1 MQALLDLVAVCLWCL
16 VLVVLVSLVVCV
28 CPVVA
33 ALVADR
39 VPLCWNL
46 ARQKAA
52 RAVMSLSAWAAVVL
66 VAAAA

>member
-16 VLVVLVSLVVCV
+16 VLVLLVSLVVCV

-52 RAVMSLSAWAAVVL
+52 KAAMSLSASVLVMSAAV
-66 VAAAA
+66 AT

>member
-1 MQALLDLVAVCLWCL
+1 
-16 VLVVLVSLVVCV
+16 V

-52 RAVMSLSAWAAVVL
+52 KAAMSLSASVLAMSAAV
-66 VAAAA
+66 AT

>member
-1 MQALLDLVAVCLWCL
+1 VQALLDLVAVCLWCL
-16 VLVVLVSLVVCV
+16 VLVLLVSLVVCV

-52 RAVMSLSAWAAVVL
+52 KAAMSLSASVLAMSAAV
-66 VAAAA
+66 AT

>member
-1 MQALLDLVAVCLWCL
+1 MRALLDLVAVCLWCL
-16 VLVVLVSLVVCV
+16 VLVLLVSLVVCV

-33 ALVADR
+33 ALAADR

-52 RAVMSLSAWAAVVL
+52 KVAMSLLASVL
-66 VAAAA
+66 AMSAAAAT

>member
-16 VLVVLVSLVVCV
+16 VLVLLVSLVVCV

-52 RAVMSLSAWAAVVL
+52 KAAMLLSASVLAMSAAV
-66 VAAAA
+66 AT

>member
-16 VLVVLVSLVVCV
+16 VLVLLVSLVVCV

-52 RAVMSLSAWAAVVL
+52 KAAMSLSASVLAMSAAV
-66 VAAAA
+66 AT